1 MSLNISDL
9 KGVSQELVEAL
20 RGAGLLNSDKLL
32 AAVAQ
37 PKDRAELAAKLGV
50 EARALLELGNRA
62 DLGRIGG
69 IGVVYSDLLE
79 FAGVDTVA
87 ELATRNA
94 ENLYNKIL
102 EVAQNHHVKRTPTQ
116 QDVSGWVEQAKSL
129 ERGIF
134 Y

>member
-1 MSLNISDL
+1 MALNVTEL
-9 KGVSQELVEAL
+9 NGVSPELADAL
-20 RGAGLLNSDKLL
+20 RAAGLTNSDKLL

-62 DLGRIGG
+62 DLVRIRG
-69 IGVVYSDLLE
+69 IGPVYSDLLE

-87 ELATRNA
+87 ELGTRNP

-102 EVAQNHHVKRTPTQ
+102 EAAQDHHVKRTPTQ
-116 QDVSGWVEQAKSL
+116 QEVNDWVGQAKNL
-129 ERGIF
+129 ERGI
-134 Y
+134 YY